1 MFSWDLTITLIIIAA
16 AAYYVAY
23 SIYRTI
29 KDAAKGCGGGCS
41 ACSHCKFASQSIR
54 KDAPIRE

>member
-1 MFSWDLTITLIIIAA
+1 MFSWDLTITLIIVAA
-16 AAYYVAY
+16 AAYYVVY

-29 KDAAKGCGGGCS
+29 TDAAKGCGGGCS
-41 ACSHCKFASQSIR
+41 ACTHCKFAAQPSR